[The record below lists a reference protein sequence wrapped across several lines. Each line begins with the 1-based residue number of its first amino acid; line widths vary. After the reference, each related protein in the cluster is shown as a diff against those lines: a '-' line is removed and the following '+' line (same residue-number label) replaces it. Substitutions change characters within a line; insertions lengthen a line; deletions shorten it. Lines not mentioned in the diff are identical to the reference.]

1 MNARS
6 NLRRLVIAT
15 AFLLVQIFASAGNA
29 QQPPK
34 SVTVG
39 TNPAGTVF
47 YAVGGGLASVISGG
61 APFQAV
67 IQPHTGSSTF
77 LPLLDNGEIDFGIIN
92 AVEITLLTR
101 ARAGS
106 KSPAEIPCHMFQTRD

>member
-1 MNARS
+1 MNARW
-6 NLRRLVIAT
+6 NPRWFVVLT
-15 AFLLVQIFASAGNA
+15 AFVSLQLLAGAAQA

-47 YAVGGGLASVISGG
+47 YAVGGGLASVISGA

-67 IQPHTGSSTF
+67 IQPYTGSTPSYLCSTTARSI
-77 LPLLDNGEIDFGIIN
+77 LVSSTPL
-92 AVEITLLTR
+92 
-101 ARAGS
+101 
-106 KSPAEIPCHMFQTRD
+106 K